1 MKNRLDMKTALEE
14 MLRLAKQCQEVFEKT
29 SFVFHSYKVEK
40 NDVTRE
46 YIDHVMAMA
55 RKIVSGFDSKGQEI
69 KFCISSY
76 ETIKALVAMLKEMS
90 EKISKNLQNN
100 HKLVAV

>member
-29 SFVFHSYKVEK
+29 SFVFHPYKVEE

-46 YIDHVMAMA
+46 YIDHMMAMT
-55 RKIVSGFDSKGQEI
+55 RKIVSGFDSKRQEI
-69 KFCISSY
+69 KSFITSY
-76 ETIKALVAMLKEMS
+76 ETIKALITILQEVS

-100 HKLVAV
+100 HKLVVV